1 MSRISLNN
9 LRTLE
14 LDQMAA
20 RAICNPQTRT
30 ELFRRISPLDRPVD
44 SLVLK
49 TESNLRNGYI
59 YGYSYV
65 PEGMMF
71 RGLNTGLKRVFKK
84 GLLEQDQLR
93 RDKRGHFFALNIKWA
108 ADHAFESGKDKDAI
122 LLGVSHHMA
131 NIWAANGYLDIVED
145 IGKFSLDTEMR
156 VYSSRTEPDIPLE
169 DIDVFIILSRS
180 DKKLE
185 KLFQRLPE
193 KIRAHVSDRVHMV
206 PDQKYEQTSIE
217 SHTAD
222 YCLTHGIPKHPD
234 AELEKDPFRLLF
246 WEMQRNFIAFS
257 SPLLMNAQN
266 VMRSFPE
273 SLQAIRQVISADPN
287 HWGKQDSE
295 WFDPIGLIN
304 YLVKTG
310 RADQSR

>member
-20 RAICNPQTRT
+20 RAICNPKTRT

-49 TESNLRNGYI
+49 TESNLRNGFI

-71 RGLNTGLKRVFKK
+71 RGLNTGLRRVFKK
-84 GLLEQDQLR
+84 GCLEQGQLR

-108 ADHAFESGKDKDAI
+108 ADHAFETVKDNDAI
-122 LLGVSHHMA
+122 LLGTSHYMA
-131 NIWAANGYLDIVED
+131 NIWAANGYLDVVED
-145 IGKFSLDTEMR
+145 LGKFSLDTEMR
-156 VYSSRTEPDIPLE
+156 VYSSKNEPDIPLE
-169 DIDVFIILSRS
+169 DMDAFIILGRS

-185 KLFQRLPE
+185 KLLQRLPE
-193 KIRAHVSDRVHMV
+193 RIRRFVSDRVVIV
-206 PDQKYEQTSIE
+206 PTQTDKKTGIE
-217 SHTAD
+217 AHAAG
-222 YCLTHGIPKHPD
+222 YCLSQGVPKHP
-234 AELEKDPFRLLF
+234 ETEIEKDLFRLLF
-246 WEMQRNFIAFS
+246 WEMQRNYIAFS
-257 SPLLMNAQN
+257 GPLLANAQT

-273 SLQAIRQVISADPN
+273 SLRAIRQVISADPN
-287 HWGKQDSE
+287 YWGKQGCE
-295 WFDPIGLIN
+295 IFDPLGLID
-304 YLVKTG
+304 YLLKTG
-310 RADQSR
+310 RAHRD